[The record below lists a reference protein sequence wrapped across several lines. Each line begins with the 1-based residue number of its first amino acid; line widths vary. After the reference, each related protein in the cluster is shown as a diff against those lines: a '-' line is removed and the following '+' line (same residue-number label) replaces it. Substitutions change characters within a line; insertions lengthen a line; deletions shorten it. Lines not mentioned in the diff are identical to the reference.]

1 MKRRFLKYVIPS
13 IFAMWIYSLYTM
25 VDGIF
30 VSHGVGEAA
39 LAAVNLAMPYV
50 WLVFASGILLAAG
63 ISTMISTALGSG
75 HTDRANQLFS
85 MNFAVAA
92 GAGLLITALTLI
104 FLNPLTRLLG
114 ATPDSF
120 VYVREYVGTV
130 GCFAVFFIVSY
141 NMELLVK
148 TDGSPMTSTVSVL
161 ACGLTN
167 VLLDY
172 LFVMRLSMGVFG
184 AALATGLA
192 QVASTLVFT
201 IYFRFFSKRLRLV
214 PFRLDLHV
222 YPYVARLGSAAALTE
237 LSGGIV
243 VFLYNHVILSVIG
256 ENALVSYTVISYLN
270 TLVLSTM
277 GGVAQGMQPLVSYHY
292 GAGEIKKSRQYLRY
306 ALEMTFALSA
316 VFFAVCELAPGRIT
330 GLFLSMTDGG
340 TYQYTIYAIKMYAF
354 AFLFLG
360 TGSVTAAYFT
370 SVLQPGRSLILSML
384 RALILPLIVLP
395 LSAYFSGEKGIWF
408 SAAVSEGIT
417 AALALIMLCR
427 QASFQRPG
435 KS

>member
-1 MKRRFLKYVIPS
+1 
-13 IFAMWIYSLYTM
+13 MWIYSLYTM

-184 AALATGLA
+184 AAL
-192 QVASTLVFT
+192 
-201 IYFRFFSKRLRLV
+201 
-214 PFRLDLHV
+214 
-222 YPYVARLGSAAALTE
+222 SAAALTE

-316 VFFAVCELAPGRIT
+316 AFFAACELAPGRIT
-330 GLFLSMTDGG
+330 GLFLSAADGG

-370 SVLQPGRSLILSML
+370 SVLQPGRSLVLSML

-395 LSAYFSGEKGIWF
+395 LSAYLSGEKGVWL
-408 SAAVSEGIT
+408 SAAVSEGVT

-427 QASFQRPG
+427 QAFFQRPE

>member
-1 MKRRFLKYVIPS
+1 
-13 IFAMWIYSLYTM
+13 MWIYSLYTM

-201 IYFRFFSKRLRLV
+201 IYFRFFAKR
-214 PFRLDLHV
+214 
-222 YPYVARLGSAAALTE
+222 SAAALTE

-316 VFFAVCELAPGRIT
+316 AFFAACELAPGRIT
-330 GLFLSMTDGG
+330 GLFLSAADGG

-370 SVLQPGRSLILSML
+370 SVLQPGRSLVLSML

-395 LSAYFSGEKGIWF
+395 LSAYLSGEKGVWL
-408 SAAVSEGIT
+408 SAAVSEGVT

-427 QASFQRPG
+427 QAFFQRPE

>member
-1 MKRRFLKYVIPS
+1 
-13 IFAMWIYSLYTM
+13 MWIYSLYTM

-201 IYFRFFSKRLRLV
+201 IYFRFFAKRLRL
-214 PFRLDLHV
+214 
-222 YPYVARLGSAAALTE
+222 SAAALTE

-316 VFFAVCELAPGRIT
+316 AFFAACELAPGRIT
-330 GLFLSMTDGG
+330 GLFLSAADGG

-370 SVLQPGRSLILSML
+370 SVLQPGRSLVLSML

-395 LSAYFSGEKGIWF
+395 LSAYLSGEKGVWL
-408 SAAVSEGIT
+408 SAAVSEGVT

-427 QASFQRPG
+427 QAFFQRPE